1 MAHLDTCRA
10 GETGQGHHYHRL
22 GDRRFYVTI
31 VRDQRVGYLL
41 GPYQGHQEAVNNVE
55 RGRKL
60 ACAADSWADFDAFGT
75 ASLSANKGR
84 RTVFGN

>member
-1 MAHLDTCRA
+1 MTHLKACRA
-10 GETGQGHHYHRL
+10 GEEGQGHHYHRL

-41 GPYQGHQEAVNNVE
+41 GPYQGHQEAIDNVE

-60 ACAADSWADFDAFGT
+60 ACDADAWADFDSFGT
-75 ASLSANKGR
+75 ASLPTDQGR
-84 RTVFGN
+84 RAVFGS